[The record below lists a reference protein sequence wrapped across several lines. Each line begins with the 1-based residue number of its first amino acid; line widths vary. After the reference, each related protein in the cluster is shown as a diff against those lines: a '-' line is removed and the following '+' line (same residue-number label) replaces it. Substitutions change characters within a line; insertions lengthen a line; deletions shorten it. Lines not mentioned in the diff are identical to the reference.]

1 MCTVADAAK
10 RGNESNRVVDLTP
23 PSTPSLPLLPLPPL
37 NHANTL
43 VEFIAHLLKIAN
55 DAAENELVSTET
67 ILTSH

>member
-37 NHANTL
+37 NHANTRMNWS
-43 VEFIAHLLKIAN
+43 APKP
-55 DAAENELVSTET
+55 S
-67 ILTSH
+67 